1 MGTGGPTT
9 PRNDASIALSKKGDE
24 SLNKQDKIA
33 QLIEK
38 FKKIKG
44 IPENEKASTRVWPN
58 RASDLGRSMELHPV
72 SEGLTGGLGSRKKL
86 GNKCH
91 SRQVLDIVSEKRR
104 GDKSVS
110 SNPFDLEEME
120 DDNLHTMRTLEGDQ
134 FKAMVDG
141 QRSISPIRRDN
152 SKEPAEKPKKSKVNF
167 I

>member
-1 MGTGGPTT
+1 M
-9 PRNDASIALSKKGDE
+9 
-24 SLNKQDKIA
+24 
-33 QLIEK
+33 
-38 FKKIKG
+38 
-44 IPENEKASTRVWPN
+44 
-58 RASDLGRSMELHPV
+58 
-72 SEGLTGGLGSRKKL
+72 
-86 GNKCH
+86 
-91 SRQVLDIVSEKRR
+91 LDIVSEKRR